1 VEELPVLALPE
12 KLLESLAS
20 AALITTGATGAT
32 VAVAVAAL
40 ALAIGVD
47 NMVVW
52 SRVLLWVQSKLHV
65 QAVVSH
71 IGLPRPPVGHKIFAS
86 NNPAAVQHEG
96 GGHKGVNL
104 PLFLSN
110 LFFVIKLSET
120 ILDLF

>member
-20 AALITTGATGAT
+20 AALITTGATRAT
-32 VAVAVAAL
+32 VAVEAAT
-40 ALAIGVD
+40 ALAIGVA